1 MNASI
6 PENIREVRHQI
17 SEFEDTYQRPN
28 GSVNL
33 LAVSK
38 THPTQC
44 IIDAHAAGQK
54 AFGENYVQEALDKI
68 SALQEYD
75 LEWHFIGPIQSN
87 KTKALAENFDWV
99 HSVDRSKIARRL
111 SEQRPVNLAPLKIL
125 LQVNLDDEPSKAGIA
140 LNEIKMLANE
150 IKDLANIELS
160 GLMAIP
166 APGKDL
172 DSQRLGFRLLAQA
185 KDDLQAQGIRT
196 CQHLSMGM
204 SSDFE
209 AAIAEGATIVRI
221 GSTIFGPRK
230 QIYSELDN

>member
-6 PENIREVRHQI
+6 PEKIREVSQQI
-17 SEFEDTYQRPN
+17 SHFEKLYQRPA

-38 THPTQC
+38 TQPSQY
-44 IIDAHAAGQK
+44 IIEAHEAGQK

-68 SALQEYD
+68 SALKNYD

-87 KTKALAENFDWV
+87 KTKAIAENFDWV

-111 SEQRPVNLAPLKIL
+111 SQQRPVNLEPLKIL
-125 LQVNLDDEPSKAGIA
+125 LQVNLDDEASKAGLA
-140 LNEIKMLANE
+140 LADIEKLAHE
-150 IKDLANIELS
+150 IKDLANIELA

-172 DSQRLGFRLLAQA
+172 DSQRLGFRLLTHAR
-185 KDDLQAQGIRT
+185 DELLSQGIST

-230 QIYSELDN
+230 